1 MPAQTTQQGQDWNI
15 VSWNRPARP
24 QGPKGSQPVPA
35 GRSRKEK
42 QLPNLDRADEA
53 QPVAKCSLA
62 VSAMIQKGRTAKTM
76 TQAQLAKQVNI
87 SPKVLQSYE
96 NGKASPEPAVLN
108 KLSRAHGVKLS
119 TRTKPANAA

>member
-1 MPAQTTQQGQDWNI
+1 MPAQIMHQGQDWNT

-24 QGPKGSQPVPA
+24 QGPNGSHPVP

-42 QLPNLDRADEA
+42 KLRDLDRADEA

-62 VSAMIQKGRTAKTM
+62 VSAMIQKGRTAKKM

-96 NGKASPEPAVLN
+96 NGKASPEPALLN
-108 KLSRAHGVKLS
+108 KLSRALGVKLS
-119 TRTKPANAA
+119 ARTKPANAA